1 MMRIAKYQ
9 YALYVNCTRRQDD
22 QLYIWQQMS
31 IMWKC
36 VMENIVIYGCTETIQ
51 VVIHVLLNEHTA
63 RENVYTYVYM
73 YKFTH
78 TP

>member
-1 MMRIAKYQ
+1 
-9 YALYVNCTRRQDD
+9 
-22 QLYIWQQMS
+22 
-31 IMWKC
+31 
-36 VMENIVIYGCTETIQ
+36 MENIVIYGCTETIQ